1 MFPINYYRRN
11 RLYDQELPQPLHQ
24 EPAFSDSEDPR
35 SLLHKAGQAE
45 AGLLL
50 HYAVGLLS

>member
-1 MFPINYYRRN
+1 MFPINYYRPN

-35 SLLHKAGQAE
+35 SILHTASQSE
-45 AGLLL
+45 AGLFLPD
-50 HYAVGLLS
+50 AVGLLS